1 MLRFAKKKKKKEN
14 NIRVSKKCIT
24 RTLCLCCVES
34 RLRQLRKKKMLICLL
49 LFSRRKRSPA
59 ASIFLLFS
67 IIRSIIYIYYMHR
80 SFLTKIRRTIF
91 VAGYVY
97 LYVCVCVYVRV
108 NFLFSSLF
116 KMWLKSGA
124 LIKKSRHDVAIASV
138 PLKISQASL
147 HPNVLPSRRKFGED
161 FEEEAFILHTRDA
174 SAIHDFTPT
183 SNLRSTPRK
192 IVTDVAR

>member
-1 MLRFAKKKKKKEN
+1 MY
-14 NIRVSKKCIT
+14 V
-24 RTLCLCCVES
+24 CLC
-34 RLRQLRKKKMLICLL
+34 ICTSEL
-49 LFSRRKRSPA
+49 
-59 ASIFLLFS
+59 
-67 IIRSIIYIYYMHR
+67 
-80 SFLTKIRRTIF
+80 
-91 VAGYVY
+91 
-97 LYVCVCVYVRV
+97 
-108 NFLFSSLF
+108 SLF
-116 KMWLKSGA
+116 FSLQNDVVEVCEA

-138 PLKISQASL
+138 PLKISQTSL

>member
-1 MLRFAKKKKKKEN
+1 
-14 NIRVSKKCIT
+14 
-24 RTLCLCCVES
+24 
-34 RLRQLRKKKMLICLL
+34 MLICLL
-49 LFSRRKRSPA
+49 LFSRRKRSLA

-67 IIRSIIYIYYMHR
+67 YYSQYYIYILYA
-80 SFLTKIRRTIF
+80 SFLSNKNQKDNIRGWLCIL
-91 VAGYVY
+91 VCM
-97 LYVCVCVYVRV
+97 CVCVYVRV

-138 PLKISQASL
+138 PLKISQTSL
-147 HPNVLPSRRKFGED
+147 HPNVLPSRRKFRGG
-161 FEEEAFILHTRDA
+161 FRRRGVYILHTRDA

>member
-1 MLRFAKKKKKKEN
+1 MVVAIREKEKKKEN

-49 LFSRRKRSPA
+49 LFSRRKRSLA

-67 IIRSIIYIYYMHR
+67 IIRSIIYIYIYYMHR

-108 NFLFSSLF
+108 NFPFSSLF
-116 KMWLKSGA
+116 KTMWLKSVE
-124 LIKKSRHDVAIASV
+124 R
-138 PLKISQASL
+138 
-147 HPNVLPSRRKFGED
+147 
-161 FEEEAFILHTRDA
+161 
-174 SAIHDFTPT
+174 
-183 SNLRSTPRK
+183 
-192 IVTDVAR
+192 